1 MGLRVGKGLGN
12 AHPRISP
19 LSLASAHSRR
29 QVCGAISKGVDNAV
43 SGELLS
49 EAAGGSGI
57 RLVSQ
62 LLVSGYANRVGG
74 CCSDLPPSSTVCDC
88 RKPKAGSTSQD
99 QQPRQFPADP

>member
-74 CCSDLPPSSTVCDC
+74 LWSDRPPSTTFWLC
-88 RKPKAGSTSQD
+88 RNGNAGSSSK
-99 QQPRQFPADP
+99 DPQHPQCPS